1 MQTAVNASAHMHKCI
16 LRLQHLNRDK
26 DQMITQQETDL
37 DSRHQ
42 DINQLQCAIACQAQ
56 ADVEQKKMIAMQN
69 QTIAALQA
77 KLNKLQSLQQQ
88 TISGSPQR
96 SCKVCWLECLQHVE
110 QHRGCLYHILVF
122 EMCQML

>member
-1 MQTAVNASAHMHKCI
+1 MVQTAVHASALMHKRI

-42 DINQLQCAIACQAQ
+42 AINQLQCAIACQAH
-56 ADVEQKKMIAMQN
+56 ADVEQKKMIALQN

-77 KLNKLQSLQQQ
+77 KLNKSQSLQQQ
-88 TISGSPQR
+88 AMSGSPQR
-96 SCKVCWLECLQHVE
+96 SCKVCWVAISAVCGATSQCSNQVA
-110 QHRGCLYHILVF
+110 CTIS
-122 EMCQML
+122 